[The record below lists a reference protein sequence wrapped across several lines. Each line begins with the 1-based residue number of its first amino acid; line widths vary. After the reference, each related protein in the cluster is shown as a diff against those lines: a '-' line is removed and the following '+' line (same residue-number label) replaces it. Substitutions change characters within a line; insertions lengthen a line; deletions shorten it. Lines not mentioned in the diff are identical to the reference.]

1 MQANFSV
8 FLNLEFREQ
17 LWMFKCKEPAIE
29 PIKVLFCFMWTR
41 PIASLI

>member
-8 FLNLEFREQ
+8 FLNLGFREQ

-29 PIKVLFCFMWTR
+29 
-41 PIASLI
+41 LIEVQFYFILLSGPVD